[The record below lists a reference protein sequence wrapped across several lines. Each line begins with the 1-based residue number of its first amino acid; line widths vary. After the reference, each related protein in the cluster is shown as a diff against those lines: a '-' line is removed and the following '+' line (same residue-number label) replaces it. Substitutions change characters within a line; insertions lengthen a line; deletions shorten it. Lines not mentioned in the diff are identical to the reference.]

1 MSEYEMDLHD
11 WALLDALQQDA
22 SLSNQAL
29 AERVGLSAPTTLRR
43 VRRLRELGLIE
54 RQVAI
59 LNEDAVAARQ
69 GHGLS
74 VIAEVSLERQGSEH
88 LDAFEQRAVQEAQV
102 QQCWRVSPGPDF
114 VLVARVPDM
123 PAWHELT
130 RRLFSQDAN
139 VRNVRAFFAVRRG
152 KFDTRLPLVRG
163 G

>member
-1 MSEYEMDLHD
+1 MDLRD

-114 VLVARVPDM
+114 VLVVRVPDM